1 MGNKQF
7 EHFLGTHCAPTLV
20 GLKAASLLAVH
31 KTDREDFLQL
41 LEEYKPCFHCKGI
54 SVLQLGEN
62 ESSILMLFFRPEI
75 LARQLQRSLASQL
88 LQQFGYPA
96 EGRLVEKLSFLQ
108 ERIRIKDSFP
118 HEIGL
123 FLGYPP
129 EDVHG
134 FIENKGREFAYSGYW
149 KVYANEERTRE
160 LFQLY
165 TECTREFCTQ
175 LQTGSSICD
184 LLHAF

>member
-31 KTDREDFLQL
+31 KTDREGFLQL
-41 LEEYKPCFHCKGI
+41 LEEYKPCFHCRGI

-123 FLGYPP
+123 FLSYPV
-129 EDVHG
+129 EDVIQ
-134 FIENKGREFAYSGYW
+134 FIRQKGCNYKCCGVW
-149 KVYANEERTRE
+149 KVYCDEAFSQKMFARYRKC
-160 LFQLY
+160 
-165 TECTREFCTQ
+165 TEVYLRVFDR
-175 LQTGSSICD
+175 GRSISA
-184 LLHAF
+184 LTV